1 MLHSG
6 DKVSTA
12 DTRLIW
18 AVCVTLLM
26 ADRLSV
32 PKHSSGCRG
41 SQLRDTMAFLERAVD
56 RSRKAPRRFPVFYA
70 VFQKI
75 RGALQ
80 NLLILQFVVSPPT
93 PAEHFLPMNLFRFFC
108 RFVFNFKPVDDHRTD
123 VPGGDWVSQLMSHVH
138 HEQTLHQV
146 QPKQSS
152 RRPTETTVKN
162 VETVANDVDMETVA
176 NDVNMETVAAEAPFG
191 HCSSSH
197 EPEMKGDKET
207 PEGTGFEDD
216 PSRFFVSA
224 AGILQPFRITKDGSV
239 EFPQPANG
247 TVSDWTRVYGAD
259 EEKLKKLALE
269 INGDEDVLGQF
280 LGFVAKPQKDKQ
292 KKSEPHK
299 PKKLKKIQGATDIYL
314 CYKGGP
320 NEGDSCQVRLDVR
333 KFPGFHVIKNKV
345 AQSRESG
352 FQYRRE
358 KRTDEARDNSVQS
371 KSEGRRNQQECGK
384 EKKEEKKDQKKDQ
397 KPSNLV
403 SQVTLLAARGCSV
416 PQSNQTDQNADRRV
430 VREDYAPKNS
440 LENCYLSNSAA
451 KESKKRDPDKTTRA
465 QRKGNK
471 TEMMMRMSGEE
482 FVAKGLPR
490 WTPEE
495 AESRTAH
502 VHLRSQP
509 NRSRH
514 SSRAQ
519 PACVLRGGCLQWSPS
534 EVGFSAGRAAL
545 PHRFAQRSAS
555 SSQQHPRLVPPVK
568 DEKDEK
574 DEKGDEKGDEKE
586 DSVPLDLP
594 PDLPPSNP
602 PSNPPS
608 PLGPPPPY
616 SPSTSPSSL
625 YLPPPVVVSPGQ
637 QSSQARFACCQDKD
651 STCSNPLHCDPSL

>member
-1 MLHSG
+1 MENFLLAMLHSG

-32 PKHSSGCRG
+32 PKHSSGCHG

-93 PAEHFLPMNLFRFFC
+93 PAEHFLPMSLFRFFC
-108 RFVFNFKPVDDHRTD
+108 RFVFNFKPVDDLRTD

-152 RRPTETTVKN
+152 HRPTETTVKN

-207 PEGTGFEDD
+207 PEGTGFKDE
-216 PSRFFVSA
+216 PSCFFVSA

-333 KFPGFHVIKNKV
+333 EFPGFHVIKNKV
-345 AQSRESG
+345 AQNRESG

-384 EKKEEKKDQKKDQ
+384 EKKEEKKDQKS
-397 KPSNLV
+397 SNLV

-416 PQSNQTDQNADRRV
+416 PVPNKTDQNADRRV
-430 VREDYAPKNS
+430 VREDYAPTNS
-440 LENCYLSNSAA
+440 LESCYLSNSAA
-451 KESKKRDPDKTTRA
+451 NGPRKPKESKKRDPDKTTRA
-465 QRKGNK
+465 QRKGNR

-482 FVAKGLPR
+482 FVAKGFQ
-490 WTPEE
+490 
-495 AESRTAH
+495 RT
-502 VHLRSQP
+502 R
-509 NRSRH
+509 
-514 SSRAQ
+514 
-519 PACVLRGGCLQWSPS
+519 
-534 EVGFSAGRAAL
+534 
-545 PHRFAQRSAS
+545 
-555 SSQQHPRLVPPVK
+555 VPPVEEPPVE
-568 DEKDEK
+568 EK
-574 DEKGDEKGDEKE
+574 KE
-586 DSVPLDLP
+586 QTPS
-594 PDLPPSNP
+594 SNP
-602 PSNPPS
+602 PSSPSSNPPSTPSSNPPS
-608 PLGPPPPY
+608 PLLGPPPPY
-616 SPSTSPSSL
+616 SPPTVPFSLYLPPPISSSSLHRPSPTSPSSSYPPPPTSSSSSYLPPPTSPSSL
-625 YLPPPVVVSPGQ
+625 YPPSPTSSSSPHPPPTPFG
-637 QSSQARFACCQDKD
+637 
-651 STCSNPLHCDPSL
+651 L